1 VSELSDT
8 VVIIAGF
15 AGALAA
21 VPATA
26 VAYSVP
32 AEGAVRV
39 PRRWWL
45 GGPANLALL
54 AATAVAGASSA
65 LIASALGASV
75 VLPAFCLVAVLGT
88 ALAIIDLRCRRLP
101 HALTGL
107 LWAAAITSFGV
118 DAIITRDSGGL
129 VRAAV
134 AAATATGLFLLLA
147 LALPGQL
154 GLGDVNLVGVLAL
167 TLGWIG
173 SRTAVT
179 GLVAGI
185 VIQAVVGLAAMTVV
199 RKARLQVAMGPAL
212 LIGWLLAA
220 SASSPL

>member
-1 VSELSDT
+1 VAELSDT
-8 VVIIAGF
+8 VVIIAGL

-26 VAYSVP
+26 VAYAVP

-45 GGPANLALL
+45 GAPAPRLAVL
-54 AATAVAGASSA
+54 AATVVAGASSA
-65 LIASALGASV
+65 AIASAVGASV
-75 VLPAFCLVAVLGT
+75 VLPAFCFVAVLGT
-88 ALAIIDLRCRRLP
+88 DLAIIDVRCRRLP

-107 LWAAAITSFGV
+107 LWAVAVAAFGIE
-118 DAIITRDSGGL
+118 AIITKDGGGL

-134 AAATATGLFLLLA
+134 AATTAAGLFLLLA

-173 SRTAVT
+173 SRTVVT

-185 VIQAVVGLAAMTVV
+185 VIQAVVGLAAIALV
-199 RKARLQVAMGPAL
+199 RKARLQLAMGPAL
-212 LIGWLLAA
+212 LIGWFLAVCV
-220 SASSPL
+220 PP

>member
-1 VSELSDT
+1 MSDT
-8 VVIIAGF
+8 VVIIAGL

-21 VPATA
+21 IPATA
-26 VAYSVP
+26 VAYAVP
-32 AEGAVRV
+32 AEGAVRL

-45 GGPANLALL
+45 GAPAPHVAVLT
-54 AATAVAGASSA
+54 AAVVAGASSA
-65 LIASALGASV
+65 VIGSAVGASV

-88 ALAIIDLRCRRLP
+88 GSAIIDLRYRRLP

-107 LWAAAITSFGV
+107 LWAAAISSFSV
-118 DAIITRDSGGL
+118 DAIITKDGGGL
-129 VRAAV
+129 VRAVV
-134 AAATATGLFLLLA
+134 AATSAAGLFLLLA

-167 TLGWIG
+167 TLGWLG
-173 SRTAVT
+173 SRTVVT

-185 VIQAVVGLAAMTVV
+185 VIQAVVGLAAVAVV

-212 LIGWLLAA
+212 LIGWLLAV
-220 SASSPL
+220 SASSPA